1 MESRYRN
8 GTFYLG
14 KFLLLFFAYQTQPR
28 RGIRQDILA
37 RFGILNLRNRHS
49 PFQDGVQYYRDTSAL
64 LRSMTW
70 SRELKR

>member
-1 MESRYRN
+1 MEPSIWES
-8 GTFYLG
+8 FFFF
-14 KFLLLFFAYQTQPR
+14 FLPIRPSLDG
-28 RGIRQDILA
+28 GIRQDILA